1 MKSMFPSAEM
11 ISDGEVRTAVAQTPN
26 YTSHENGRPKSFA
39 EMMKGQNCQGVGE
52 QTVHGL
58 EEIDY
63 ESPMYRGLMPKR
75 DSDSM
80 LPSMFLRDQSTSA
93 SVADDGYGSLPVS
106 PMPKKVAW

>member
-1 MKSMFPSAEM
+1 MKSMFPNAEM

-26 YTSHENGRPKSFA
+26 YTSHENGRPKSFG
-39 EMMKGQNCQGVGE
+39 EMMKQHQGVGV
-52 QTVHGL
+52 QTVHGM

-75 DSDSM
+75 DTNSL
-80 LPSMFLRDQSTSA
+80 LPSMFSCHDSTSA
-93 SVADDGYGSLPVS
+93 SEADEGYGTLPAS